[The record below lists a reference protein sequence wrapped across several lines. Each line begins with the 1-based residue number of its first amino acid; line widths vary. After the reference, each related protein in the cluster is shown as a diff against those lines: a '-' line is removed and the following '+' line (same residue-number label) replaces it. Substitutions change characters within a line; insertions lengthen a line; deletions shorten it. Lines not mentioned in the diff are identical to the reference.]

1 MDLTDIFIN
10 IFIIVFLLF
19 VNGFFVAAEFSL
31 VKVRKTRLEQL
42 SNEGN
47 SNAKR
52 ALKLVNET
60 NKMLAAAQLGVT
72 IASIALGWVAEAT
85 IVQLIEPLIRLLPVA
100 NSAVFAHAVAVPI
113 SFVLVTY
120 FHVLLGEQ
128 LPKCFALQHPDRLA
142 LWVATPMN
150 MFITVF
156 KPFVWLLLVSGDKI
170 LCAFHATADDS
181 ALVHSTEE
189 LDMLVDVSYN
199 EGVLNETEAEMLH
212 NMFKFSDLM
221 AKQVMIPRTDMM
233 CIPNDIS
240 YEELTKFTLEN
251 QYTRYPVYEEN
262 IDKILGFIHVKDLYS
277 LSMTKE
283 NFSLE
288 KLIRPLMLVPET
300 MTLDNLIIQF
310 KKDHAQM
317 AVVIDEFGGTAGLI
331 TLEDVL
337 EEIIGEVQDE
347 FDEEEEA
354 DIREVAENTYIAN
367 AMMRI
372 DELAKFFGINEEQFE
387 EDDVETI
394 AGLVVKLLGHIANI
408 GDSVTYEGLTFTV
421 IEVDGARVTKLQIYK
436 EPENIEVSVSE
447 EA

>member
-1 MDLTDIFIN
+1 MDPTDIFVN

-42 SNEGN
+42 CEEGN
-47 SNAKR
+47 FHARR

-85 IVQLIEPLIRLLPVA
+85 IVQLIEPVIRILPVA
-100 NSAVFAHAVAVPI
+100 NAAIFAHAVAVPI

-128 LPKCFALQHPDRLA
+128 LPKCLALQHTEKLA
-142 LWVATPMN
+142 LLVATPMD
-150 MFITVF
+150 MFITIF

-170 LCAFHATADDS
+170 LCAFHATSSDS
-181 ALVHSTEE
+181 SLVHSTEE

-221 AKQVMIPRTDMM
+221 AKQVMIPRTDML
-233 CIPNDIS
+233 CIPNDIT
-240 YEELTKFTLEN
+240 YDDLTKLALEN

-277 LSMTKE
+277 LSMNKE
-283 NFSLE
+283 NFSIE

-310 KKDHAQM
+310 KKEHAQV

-337 EEIIGEVQDE
+337 EEIIGDVQDE

-354 DIREVAENTYIAN
+354 DIREIGENTYIAN

-372 DELAKFFGINEEQFE
+372 DELAEFFGIKASRFE

-394 AGLVVKLLGHIANI
+394 AGLVVKLIGHIANV

-421 IEVDGARVTKLQIYK
+421 IEVDGARITKLKVYK
-436 EPENIEVSVSE
+436 EPVSQSESESE
-447 EA
+447 EV

>member
-10 IFIIVFLLF
+10 IFIILFLLF

-42 SNEGN
+42 CNEGN
-47 SNAKR
+47 SNAKK
-52 ALKLVNET
+52 AMKLVDDV

-72 IASIALGWVAEAT
+72 IASIALGWVAEST
-85 IVQLIEPLIRLLPVA
+85 IVQLIEPIIRLFAGSVA
-100 NSAVFAHAVAVPI
+100 HISSHVVAVPI

-128 LPKCFALQHPDRLA
+128 LPKCISLRHPETIALL
-142 LWVATPMN
+142 VSTPMD
-150 MFITVF
+150 MFITIF
-156 KPFVWLLLVSGDKI
+156 KPFVWLLEVSGNKI
-170 LCAFHATADDS
+170 LAACHANSEDAS
-181 ALVHSTEE
+181 LVHSTEE
-189 LDMLVDVSYN
+189 LDMLVDASYN

-221 AKQVMIPRTDMM
+221 AKQVMIPRTDMV
-233 CIPNDIS
+233 CIPDDIT
-240 YEELTKFTLEN
+240 YEELNKVALEN

-277 LSMTKE
+277 LAMNKGE
-283 NFSLE
+283 FSVQ

-300 MTLDNLIIQF
+300 MTLDNLIIEFRKLHCQI
-310 KKDHAQM
+310 
-317 AVVIDEFGGTAGLI
+317 AVVIDEFGGTSGLI

-347 FDEEEEA
+347 FDEEVEA
-354 DIREVAENTYIAN
+354 DIKEIGEDTYIAN

-372 DELAKFFGINEEQFE
+372 DELVKFFDLKEALFE
-387 EDDVETI
+387 EDDVDTI
-394 AGLVVKLLGHIANI
+394 AGLVVKLLGRIAQV
-408 GDSVTYEGLTFTV
+408 GDTVSFNGLTFTV
-421 IEVDGARVTKLQIYK
+421 KEVDGARITKLQIYK
-436 EPENIEVSVSE
+436 EHVVETEDSE

>member
-10 IFIIVFLLF
+10 IFIILFLLF

-42 SNEGN
+42 CNEGN
-47 SNAKR
+47 SNAKK
-52 ALKLVNET
+52 AMKLVDDV

-72 IASIALGWVAEAT
+72 IASIALGWVAEST
-85 IVQLIEPLIRLLPVA
+85 IVQLIEPIIRLFAGSVA
-100 NSAVFAHAVAVPI
+100 HISSHVVAVPI

-128 LPKCFALQHPDRLA
+128 LPKCISLRHPETIALL
-142 LWVATPMN
+142 VSTPMD
-150 MFITVF
+150 MFITIF
-156 KPFVWLLLVSGDKI
+156 KPFVWLLEVSGNKI
-170 LCAFHATADDS
+170 LAACHANSEDAS
-181 ALVHSTEE
+181 LVHSTEE
-189 LDMLVDVSYN
+189 LDMLVDASYN

-221 AKQVMIPRTDMM
+221 AKQVMIPRTDMV
-233 CIPNDIS
+233 CIPDDIT
-240 YEELTKFTLEN
+240 YEELNKVALEN

-277 LSMTKE
+277 LAMNKGE
-283 NFSLE
+283 FSVQ

-300 MTLDNLIIQF
+300 MTLDNLIIEFRKLHCQI
-310 KKDHAQM
+310 
-317 AVVIDEFGGTAGLI
+317 AVVIDEFGGTSGLI

-347 FDEEEEA
+347 FDEEVEA
-354 DIREVAENTYIAN
+354 DIKEIGEDTYIAN

-372 DELAKFFGINEEQFE
+372 DELVKFFDLKESLFE
-387 EDDVETI
+387 EDDVDTI
-394 AGLVVKLLGHIANI
+394 AGLVVKLLGRIAQV
-408 GDSVTYEGLTFTV
+408 GDTVSFNGLTFTV
-421 IEVDGARVTKLQIYK
+421 KEVDGARITKLQIYK
-436 EPENIEVSVSE
+436 EHVVETEDSE